1 MRKTVT
7 SFIIALS
14 ALGAAGAAQA
24 EASKQ
29 ESFDLDG
36 YTYVYQV
43 AQDAKGQTITGV
55 RYPDETPFTFKVKGD
70 RVEGETA
77 GQSVAFTVADAKGA
91 ARDSEIFVVAKPIS
105 KN

>member
-24 EASKQ
+24 ETPKQ
-29 ESFDLDG
+29 DSFDLDG
-36 YTYVYQV
+36 YTYVYEV
-43 AQDAKGQTITGV
+43 KADAKGQTITGV
-55 RYPDETPFTFKVKGD
+55 RYPDETPFTLKVKGD

-77 GQSVAFTVADAKGA
+77 GQSVAFSVSDAKGA
-91 ARDSEIFVVAKPIS
+91 ARDSEIFVVARPIG